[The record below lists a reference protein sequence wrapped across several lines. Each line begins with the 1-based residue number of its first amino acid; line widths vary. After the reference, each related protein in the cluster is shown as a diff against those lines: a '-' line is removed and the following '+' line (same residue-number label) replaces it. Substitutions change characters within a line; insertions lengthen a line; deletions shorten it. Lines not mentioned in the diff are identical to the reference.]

1 MFDDWFASDNSIG
14 AATDGGFDSG
24 LNLDYWT
31 GQEQERL
38 GQSIVDDALSGWQQ
52 EELGRG
58 IVQDSLG
65 KNLVDSFLSGQT
77 QVEPWLRTL
86 DGTLG
91 TAAKTISQVDRLLGR
106 TQTLVSPGGLAREIQ
121 QSARAQP
128 ILDTVRKYVN
138 VFPPAGATLSSPAR
152 PRSAATFT
160 GTIGSMDYLT
170 IGGVALGAFLLYK
183 LVR

>member
-1 MFDDWFASDNSIG
+1 MFWDDWFSSDNSVG
-14 AATDGGFDSG
+14 ASAGGDDFGLGGLTGWSG
-24 LNLDYWT
+24 RE
-31 GQEQERL
+31 QEQL
-38 GQSIVDDALSGWQQ
+38 GQGIVDQAIAGWNQ

-58 IVQDSLG
+58 IVQESIG
-65 KNLVDSFLSGQT
+65 QNLVDSFLAGTT

-91 TAAKTISQVDRLLGR
+91 TAARTIGQVDRLLGR

-128 ILDTVRKYVN
+128 ILDTVRRYVN
-138 VFPPAGATLSSPAR
+138 VYPPANATLGSPAR
-152 PRSAATFT
+152 PAATFT
-160 GTIGSMDYLT
+160 GTVGSMDYLT
-170 IGGVALGAFLLYK
+170 IGGMALGAFLLYK